1 MFRSLQ
7 ISMILSAALTASVA
21 AQPLVHVDAAMPS
34 SPRPIEQ
41 QTQQAVIRDY
51 LESWKSLEAA
61 FQQNHPDLLNAD
73 FVGGA
78 KDILAGAIN
87 EQSSLG
93 MHTRYQDISHNLR
106 IVFYSPEGLS
116 IELEDVV
123 KYNMKVFD
131 HGRLVTSRGI
141 NTRYLVVMTPSQLR
155 WRVRVFQAAQV

>member
-1 MFRSLQ
+1 M
-7 ISMILSAALTASVA
+7 LSVALTASVG
-21 AQPLVHVDAAMPS
+21 AQSLVHVDAAIPS
-34 SPRPIEQ
+34 VPRPLEQ

-51 LESWKSLEAA
+51 LESWKSMETA
-61 FQQNHPDLLNAD
+61 FQQNSPDLLKAD

-78 KDILAGAIN
+78 KDILAGAIE

-93 MHTRYQDISHNLR
+93 MRMRYQDISHNLR

-123 KYNMKVFD
+123 RYNMQVFD
-131 HGRLVTSRGI
+131 HGRLITSCRV
-141 NTRYLVVMTPSQLR
+141 NTRYLVVMTPSQVR